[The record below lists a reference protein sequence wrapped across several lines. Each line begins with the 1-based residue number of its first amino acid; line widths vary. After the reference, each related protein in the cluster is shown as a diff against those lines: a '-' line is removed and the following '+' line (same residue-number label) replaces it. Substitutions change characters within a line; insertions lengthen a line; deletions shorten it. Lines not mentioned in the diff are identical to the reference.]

1 MYWFNHVIM
10 IAHLQSCD
18 LDSSAI
24 VIQPN
29 YCRGLLMYIR
39 GLQTTARRLDEARE
53 ALSSGP
59 WRPFCLR
66 KKITEIYVY
75 PAKISRRLRGRY
87 VFTELK

>member
-1 MYWFNHVIM
+1 MLPSVFSEFYC
-10 IAHLQSCD
+10 LEQGS
-18 LDSSAI
+18 
-24 VIQPN
+24 PN
-29 YCRGLLMYIR
+29 YGPM
-39 GLQTTARRLDEARE
+39 ADAARE

-59 WRPFCLR
+59 WRPFCVR